1 MNIPILEMI
10 LKMGVVGLFII
21 ILLLSLSLVCW
32 AVILTRLSALRK
44 ISAVNAQFRNR
55 YDKMQH
61 ISDMEKLTHKELG
74 APMGQLARLA
84 ASEHRRI
91 IDDAQSHGGV
101 KDWSFFLQSQFTM
114 AKEHVESAMMGII
127 STFDKGVFL
136 LAIISSVAPF
146 LGLLGTVWGIMHSFY
161 EIGNQGSASL
171 PVVAPGIAEALI
183 TTIVGLVVAIP
194 ALFFYNYCAHKSER
208 AADDMEE
215 FKDVIIVRLKR
226 EIFDAFY
233 AQAPA
238 QKYTGA
244 QQAQTNSF
252 KPAN

>member
-1 MNIPILEMI
+1 
-10 LKMGVVGLFII
+10 MGFAGKFII
-21 ILLLSLSLVCW
+21 FLLLTLSLVCW
-32 AVILTRLSALRK
+32 AIILTRLAALKK
-44 ISAVNAQFRNR
+44 ISAANSQFRGR
-55 YDKMQH
+55 YDKMQYL
-61 ISDMEKLTHKELG
+61 SDTEKLSHKELG

-91 IDDAQSHGGV
+91 IDDARSHSGV

-114 AKEHVESAMMGII
+114 AKEHIESALTGII
-127 STFDKGVFL
+127 TAFDKGVFI
-136 LAIISSVAPF
+136 LATISSIAPF
-146 LGLLGTVWGIMHSFY
+146 IGLLGTVWGIMNSFY

-183 TTIVGLVVAIP
+183 TTVAGLGVAIP
-194 ALFFYNYCAHKSER
+194 ALFFYNYCAHRAER

-215 FKDVIIVRLKR
+215 FKDIVIVRLKR

-238 QKYTGA
+238 QQKYTGS
-244 QQAQTNSF
+244 QPSQTNT
-252 KPAN
+252 